1 MDISIIIPVKNEF
14 VYLSNLV
21 KSIQNQKFDGKIEIL
36 VGIDNSKEII
46 DKIKT
51 SSTLFSNCK
60 FYMFDDNVGPYIIKN
75 TLATLASSNNLFM
88 FDVDDIMTQNLIST
102 SINLLENFHMVKV
115 KYEFFSQT
123 YTYKSK
129 DVNNY
134 STLAFGAFAIR
145 KSDFLSLNGFQPWF
159 ISADIE
165 FIERAKRKIRSGANN
180 LAIFGKRIHNNSL
193 RKSSEHGVGSDYYDV
208 KNQELSKKRK
218 NNNFENPNT
227 LHTHA
232 CKLLDY
238 TNPTKEKFNETH
250 LVFSPEEIFK
260 NLIEGKRVVFIGPA
274 TTLEN
279 NGMGAFIDSF
289 DVIVRMNSSYM
300 IPAKSQI
307 DYGSR
312 CDILYA
318 GNVFLKLNLLTPDN
332 SQHIKLICSTKNYPV
347 FSGKNRKFSI
357 FRLKNQKRLLTGIY
371 AIEDILNMNPSELHI
386 TGIDFYQSEKLYTDF
401 YKIKKLHENE
411 IAKTTINKYHD
422 VEHDLK
428 YFKKNIA
435 NKANV
440 TLDETLKW
448 IIETGNKIEVNVISK
463 INNQH
468 SSANNKKTI
477 HFAIP
482 TYNRPDDLLNLIKNI
497 DGYSDKF
504 IIKLFIYNDSSD
516 LNYDKVIDY
525 LAKTQMSYVYTT
537 TKIRLG
543 KENYSEMYN
552 LIFRDVK
559 NSSFD
564 YFIQTADDM
573 LLVNNFFN
581 RAIDYI
587 KKTNLDVLNILMT
600 SHHLYSYKSK
610 NILPTN
616 MNGVNVYQYVIDG
629 AYIAKKIF
637 FGRIDYKINS
647 VRKNRWDKN
656 KLYGSGTGH
665 EIKKKYKGSLY
676 QLSESLFIHTGH
688 ESVMNPDLRKV
699 EKMESIVTHVDDIMV
714 NEKNKMLHFKN
725 YVKNKRVVLVGPSPD
740 ITDNGE
746 DFGKFI
752 DDFDVIVRTNGAYPI
767 NKNNEK
773 YHGSKTD
780 VILLNNAYCSNE
792 NFNIDLYDNS
802 DISFIFNFGK
812 LKNKLSKKFILEF
825 DNDIIKLIQNRI
837 EVEEV
842 QPFGGMYLIEQILKF
857 DPKEL
862 FVCGFSNYENKT
874 HYDGYLPNNIREND
888 VKIRQEK
895 YHKYTVAHQKKY
907 IQTLLVSNT
916 INIDKISKNHF

>member
-88 FDVDDIMTQNLIST
+88 FDVDDIMNPNLIST
-102 SINLLENFHMVKV
+102 SINLLENFHIVKV

-123 YTYKSK
+123 YNYKSK
-129 DVNNY
+129 HVNNY

-165 FIERAKRKIRSGANN
+165 FIERAKRKIRSGVNN

-193 RKSSEHGVGSDYYDV
+193 RKSSEHGVGSDYHNV

-218 NNNFENPNT
+218 HNNFENPNT

-279 NGMGAFIDSF
+279 NGIGAFIDSF

-300 IPAKSQI
+300 IPAKNQI

-440 TLDETLKW
+440 TLDEFLRKLIYLDKKSNLFSNQKIC
-448 IIETGNKIEVNVISK
+448 IIGSGKITKEINFQNYDRIVGVNQIYKTDMFEKIDTIFHGISISDPFFIQKIPEISK
-463 INNQH
+463 SKKVILVPRIGLKNEKRINDIIRNLSNKCNFLFLPNEIQEVEGKIGSNPLTGIVALH
-468 SSANNKKTI
+468 FILKNNPSSIDIFGFDFYEKPYMRGMEIYSNHPTKHNPHRIENDKK
-477 HFAIP
+477 FF
-482 TYNRPDDLLNLIKNI
+482 DELIKN
-497 DGYSDKF
+497 
-504 IIKLFIYNDSSD
+504 
-516 LNYDKVIDY
+516 
-525 LAKTQMSYVYTT
+525 
-537 TKIRLG
+537 
-543 KENYSEMYN
+543 
-552 LIFRDVK
+552 
-559 NSSFD
+559 
-564 YFIQTADDM
+564 
-573 LLVNNFFN
+573 
-581 RAIDYI
+581 
-587 KKTNLDVLNILMT
+587 
-600 SHHLYSYKSK
+600 
-610 NILPTN
+610 
-616 MNGVNVYQYVIDG
+616 
-629 AYIAKKIF
+629 
-637 FGRIDYKINS
+637 
-647 VRKNRWDKN
+647 
-656 KLYGSGTGH
+656 
-665 EIKKKYKGSLY
+665 
-676 QLSESLFIHTGH
+676 
-688 ESVMNPDLRKV
+688 
-699 EKMESIVTHVDDIMV
+699 
-714 NEKNKMLHFKN
+714 
-725 YVKNKRVVLVGPSPD
+725 
-740 ITDNGE
+740 
-746 DFGKFI
+746 
-752 DDFDVIVRTNGAYPI
+752 
-767 NKNNEK
+767 
-773 YHGSKTD
+773 
-780 VILLNNAYCSNE
+780 
-792 NFNIDLYDNS
+792 
-802 DISFIFNFGK
+802 
-812 LKNKLSKKFILEF
+812 
-825 DNDIIKLIQNRI
+825 
-837 EVEEV
+837 
-842 QPFGGMYLIEQILKF
+842 
-857 DPKEL
+857 
-862 FVCGFSNYENKT
+862 
-874 HYDGYLPNNIREND
+874 NNINWI
-888 VKIRQEK
+888 K
-895 YHKYTVAHQKKY
+895 
-907 IQTLLVSNT
+907 
-916 INIDKISKNHF
+916 